1 MDIKRIASIAL
12 SLPFLVTTV
21 ALANTDIFD
30 DLPPNTS
37 GRSGGSRGC
46 STQTVQSK
54 ERIPALILL
63 APTQQGTKAVAT
75 NPSFSWFVRDPGS
88 WQLEFRLYRYDP
100 VSEETQLVKEIKD
113 DSFTSLPGIMTLS
126 LSESIPEL
134 PVGQRYL
141 WQVELVCDPN
151 HPSGNPFAE
160 AEIEV
165 VALSTELKTEL
176 ANTQNKFKQ
185 ATLYKRL
192 GFWYNAW
199 DVVLNTEQTPM
210 MNELKSFLLEKVAL
224 AEQEIVKVRTS
235 AINKVQR

>member
-1 MDIKRIASIAL
+1 MNIKRVASIAL
-12 SLPFLVTTV
+12 SLPLLVTTV
-21 ALANTDIFD
+21 ALANTDNFD

-46 STQTVQSK
+46 STQTVQSV

-63 APTQQGTKAVAT
+63 APTQQSAKTVAT
-75 NPSFSWFVRDPGS
+75 NPAFSWFVRDSGS
-88 WQLEFRLYRYDP
+88 WQLEFRLYSYDP

-113 DSFTSLPGIMTLS
+113 DDFKSSPGIMSLS

-134 PVGQRYL
+134 PVDQRYL
-141 WQVELVCDPN
+141 WQVELVCDQN

-165 VALSTELKTEL
+165 VALPTELEIEL
-176 ANTQNKFKQ
+176 AHTKNQFKQ

-199 DVVLNTEQTPM
+199 DLVLNTEQTPM
-210 MNELKSFLLEKVAL
+210 ISELKSSLLEKVAL
-224 AEQEIVKVRTS
+224 AEQEVVKVRES
-235 AINKVQR
+235 EISKVQR